1 MRTPLLI
8 LTFSTFFLTTCDS
21 LHEGDRVLCAENT
34 ADFVT
39 DFSVLINGKPWIG
52 SNDRTIYA
60 RPYGTDSMSLS
71 LGVGGT
77 SGTAH
82 QIEHIFF
89 NSIPRQTGIYNL
101 HASNGQ
107 SKLLISPIVY
117 SLIDPVPPEWAYD
130 LDPYE
135 KAFISVN
142 AHNFSRCTIH
152 GFFEFTAIRRHLEV
166 EVPHIV
172 DTLRFTNGRF
182 HTQVVAYDDL

>member
-1 MRTPLLI
+1 MRAPLLI

-82 QIEHIFF
+82 QIEHIFL
-89 NSIPRQTGIYNL
+89 IPYLVRLGFTIYMLPMDRVN
-101 HASNGQ
+101 
-107 SKLLISPIVY
+107 Y
-117 SLIDPVPPEWAYD
+117 SSALSYI
-130 LDPYE
+130 L
-135 KAFISVN
+135 
-142 AHNFSRCTIH
+142 
-152 GFFEFTAIRRHLEV
+152 
-166 EVPHIV
+166 
-172 DTLRFTNGRF
+172 
-182 HTQVVAYDDL
+182 